1 MKVGIAMV
9 PSAQMN
15 QYLVELQ
22 KEVMSFCSLRPLLG
36 TEFNLPHITLL
47 QGLFKNNLNWFN
59 LISDLRDYCTQQKYS
74 LEFKLSGLEY
84 QPPGWYFL
92 TLSPNII
99 FGEAHRFVF
108 ERLKDSMYL
117 TEEDRQK
124 DTTNYSTLEKENYF
138 KYGHRYIGDAFYPH
152 ITLGRSID
160 KSRIQ
165 DEAYLIN
172 TVKVFTSNIVGT
184 IQKITIYEMGENGS
198 HANTLYYVNI

>member
-1 MKVGIAMV
+1 MKVGVAMV
-9 PSAQMN
+9 PSAQVN

-47 QGLFKNNLNWFN
+47 QGRFKNNFNWLN

-74 LEFKLSGLEY
+74 LEFKLSELEY

-92 TLSPNII
+92 TLSPNIM
-99 FGEAHRFVF
+99 FCEAHRFVF
-108 ERLKDSMYL
+108 EQLKDSMYL
-117 TEEDRQK
+117 TQEDRQK
-124 DTTNYSTLEKENYF
+124 DTTNYSNLEKENYC
-138 KYGHRYIGDAFYPH
+138 KYGYRYIGDVFHPH

-165 DEAYLIN
+165 DEADMIN